1 MQCSRTGILTAA
13 ILTALAT
20 IMPAQALAQST
31 ALNRG
36 SDNIQVLGHLPLG
49 PALNTSDMDVEQEM
63 SRPYAYVGRMTYG
76 GEGVKGMDIISIE
89 DPSHPEI
96 LYEWRIEDQE
106 LHLGLGGMDVK
117 HFKVNG
123 RYYVV
128 QSLQFG
134 QGGPDS
140 DLGAVVLDV
149 TGLPDPS
156 TVREVARD
164 PRAADA
170 RWLPQHLHLQALRWP
185 GAALHHDRWALR
197 PDL

>member
-1 MQCSRTGILTAA
+1 MPRSRTGILAAA
-13 ILTALAT
+13 ILTVLAT
-20 IMPAQALAQST
+20 SIPAAVSAQEMSALK
-31 ALNRG
+31 RG
-36 SDNIQVLGHLPLG
+36 SENMQVLGHLPLG

-117 HFKVNG
+117 HFQWND

-156 TVREVARD
+156 TVREVARIHE
-164 PRAADA
+164 P
-170 RWLPQHLHLQALRWP
+170 LMP
-185 GAALHHDRWALR
+185 GGFHNIFLYKHSPGRVL
-197 PDL
+197 L